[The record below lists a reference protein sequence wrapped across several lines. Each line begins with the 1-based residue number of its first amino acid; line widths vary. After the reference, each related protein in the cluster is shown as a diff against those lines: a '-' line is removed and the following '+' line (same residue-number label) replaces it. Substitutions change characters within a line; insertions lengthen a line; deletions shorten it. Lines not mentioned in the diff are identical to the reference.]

1 MDNPFKKR
9 RTEFIADRRSFLS
22 LVSPTPIDD
31 FFDGEESQLIDK
43 LVLVVGTPGCG
54 KTTLAQILEFES
66 LTTLCLPDGGVNNKA
81 LVSVLEDRR
90 LTVDGL
96 PRVVA
101 YRLSMSTIFRG
112 IWELPY
118 PESIRTTLLRAYVQA
133 KAVLGWYR
141 QLESLSIPDEQI
153 EIVLDGSA
161 DSLRSITRADNSAA
175 FRGYAKEIE
184 LGIFK
189 LATALVPP
197 PEAQMAGDFIN
208 TSYDVF
214 EGLKAIRIVDSP
226 LRPGETISLRPMII
240 IDDAHE
246 LHPTQFI
253 QLRDWL
259 KSKAMG
265 VSRWI
270 MSRAD
275 IVAPEDYRAALEDDT
290 ASSTTAVPGST
301 VGRDYVIR
309 LLQFRKKEKFKPT
322 AVDIAK
328 RYIDSIP
335 EFSRRSIKDLSHGI
349 DGKSASLPAGELK
362 DLKESVKKLGTAVR
376 FSDRLVEK
384 LRARVPGSAREDEGL
399 AALRILMHRE
409 SRKQP
414 QMGLLEDEQRD
425 IAVSDDRQAAASL
438 VDGARIQLMHEYERP
453 FYYGMDKLIAAS
465 NYNIEQFIRLADV
478 LVDQLLARTIRNRTF
493 ELDAR
498 SQHAALVGAS
508 KSIIREWDFP
518 FHSAVQTLVERIG
531 RRCVEKTLQPNAPL
545 DDGANAYAVLQD
557 EMDRVLQRS
566 ERLTRVLHFAC
577 AYQALIMVPQYRCK
591 GKVWCVLELGA
602 IPCMAYGL
610 TLNRG
615 GFLEGTLSE
624 LDSLVDGSEQA

>member
-31 FFDGEESQLIDK
+31 FFEGEEGPLIDK

-81 LVSVLEDRR
+81 LISVLEDRKI
-90 LTVDGL
+90 TVDGL
-96 PRVVA
+96 PKVVA

-118 PESIRTTLLRAYVQA
+118 AEPIRTTLLRAYVQA
-133 KAVLGWYR
+133 KAVLGWFR
-141 QLESLSIPDEQI
+141 QLESLPVPLKQI
-153 EIVLDGSA
+153 EIVLEGSA
-161 DSLRSITRADNSAA
+161 DSLRSITQADDAAA
-175 FRGYAKEIE
+175 FRCYAKEIE

-197 PEAQMAGDFIN
+197 PETEMAGQFIN

-214 EGLKAIRIVDSP
+214 ESLKAIRIVDSP
-226 LRPGETISLRPMII
+226 LRHGETISLRPMIM

-246 LHPTQFI
+246 LHPRQFI

-265 VSRWI
+265 VSRWV

-275 IVAPEDYRAALEDDT
+275 IVAPEDYHAALAEGIAT
-290 ASSTTAVPGST
+290 SAAAVPGST
-301 VGRDYVIR
+301 LGRDYLIR
-309 LLQFRKKEKFKPT
+309 LLQFRQKERFKPT

-335 EFSRRSIKDLSHGI
+335 EFARRSIKDLSHGI
-349 DGKSASLPAGELK
+349 DGKSANLPPGQ
-362 DLKESVKKLGTAVR
+362 LKELRDSVEKLGATVR
-376 FSDRLVEK
+376 FSDRLVQK
-384 LRARVPGSAREDEGL
+384 LRSRIPGIARDDEAL
-399 AALRILMHRE
+399 AALRVLIHRE

-425 IAVSDDRQAAASL
+425 VAVSEDRQVSSSL
-438 VDGARIQLMHEYERP
+438 MDGARIQLLHDYERP

-478 LVDQLLARTIRNRTF
+478 LVDQLLARTIRNKTF
-493 ELDAR
+493 ELDAK
-498 SQHAALVGAS
+498 SQHTALVAAS
-508 KSIIREWDFP
+508 RHIIREWDFP
-518 FHSAVQTLVERIG
+518 FHSAVRKLVDRIA
-531 RRCVEKTLQPNAPL
+531 RRCIDKTLQPNAPL
-545 DDGANAYAVLQD
+545 DDGANAYAVLQQ
-557 EMDRVLQRS
+557 EMDDILQRS
-566 ERLTRVLHFAC
+566 ERLTRILHFAC
-577 AYQALIMVPQYRCK
+577 AYQALIMVPQYHCK
-591 GKVWCVLELGA
+591 GKLWCVLELGA
-602 IPCMAYGL
+602 IPCMANGL

-615 GFLEGTLSE
+615 GFIEGSLSE
-624 LDSLVDGSEQA
+624 LDSLADESEIA

>member
-81 LVSVLEDRR
+81 LVSVLEDRK

-101 YRLSMSTIFRG
+101 YRLSMSSIFRG

-118 PESIRTTLLRAYVQA
+118 PEPIRTTLLRAYVQA

-141 QLESLSIPDEQI
+141 QFESLSIPDEQI
-153 EIVLDGSA
+153 EIILDGSA
-161 DSLRSITRADNSAA
+161 DSLRSITRSNNSAA
-175 FRGYAKEIE
+175 FRAYAKEIE

-197 PEAQMAGDFIN
+197 PEEQMAGDFIN

-214 EGLKAIRIVDSP
+214 EGLKAIQIVDSP
-226 LRPGETISLRPMII
+226 LRRGDIISLRPMII

-259 KSKAMG
+259 KSKAVG

-275 IVAPEDYRAALEDDT
+275 IVAPEDYRAALEENT
-290 ASSTTAVPGST
+290 AGSTAAVPGST

-309 LLQFRKKEKFKPT
+309 LLQFRKREKFKPT

-349 DGKSASLPAGELK
+349 DGKSASLPGGQLK
-362 DLKESVKKLGTAVR
+362 DLKNSVQKLGAALR
-376 FSDRLVEK
+376 FSDRLVEQ
-384 LRARVPGSAREDEGL
+384 LRARVPGSAREDEEW

-414 QMGLLEDEQRD
+414 QMGLLEDEQRN
-425 IAVSDDRQAAASL
+425 IAASEDRQATPSL

-465 NYNIEQFIRLADV
+465 NYNIEQFIRLSDV

-498 SQHAALVGAS
+498 NQHAALVGAS

-518 FHSAVQTLVERIG
+518 FHSAVRTLVERIG

-545 DDGANAYAVLQD
+545 GDGANAYAVLQD

-566 ERLTRVLHFAC
+566 ERLARVLHFAC

-591 GKVWCVLELGA
+591 GRVWCVLELGA
-602 IPCMAYGL
+602 IPCMAHGL

-624 LDSLVDGSEQA
+624 LDLLVDESEQV

>member
-31 FFDGEESQLIDK
+31 FFEGDESQLIDK
-43 LVLVVGTPGCG
+43 LVLVVGTQGCG

-90 LTVDGL
+90 ITINGL

-101 YRLSMSTIFRG
+101 CRLSMSTIFRG

-118 PESIRTTLLRAYVQA
+118 SESILTKLLRAYVQA
-133 KAVLGWYR
+133 KAVLAWYR
-141 QLESLSIPDEQI
+141 QLESLSMQIEQI

-161 DSLRSITRADNSAA
+161 DSLRSITHADNSAA
-175 FRGYAKEIE
+175 FRGYAKRIE

-197 PEAQMAGDFIN
+197 PEEQMADDFIN

-214 EGLKAIRIVDSP
+214 EGLKAIRLVNSP
-226 LRPGETISLRPMII
+226 LRRGETISLRPMII
-240 IDDAHE
+240 VDDAHE

-275 IVAPEDYRAALEDDT
+275 IIAPEDYRAALAEDA
-290 ASSTTAVPGST
+290 ASSIAAVPGST
-301 VGRDYVIR
+301 VGRDYVTR

-335 EFSRRSIKDLSHGI
+335 EFSRRSIKDLSHGV
-349 DGKSASLPAGELK
+349 DGKSSSLPAGQLKELK
-362 DLKESVKKLGTAVR
+362 SSIKKLATTMR
-376 FSDRLVEK
+376 FSDSLVEK
-384 LRARVPGSAREDEGL
+384 LGARIPGSAHEDEKL

-425 IAVSDDRQAAASL
+425 VAVSDDRQAAASL
-438 VDGARIQLMHEYERP
+438 MDGARIQLMHEYERP
-453 FYYGMDKLIAAS
+453 YYYGMDKLIAAS

-478 LVDQLLARTIRNRTF
+478 LVDQLLARIIRNKSF
-493 ELDAR
+493 ELDAKN
-498 SQHAALVGAS
+498 QHAALVNAS
-508 KSIIREWDFP
+508 KKNIREWDFP
-518 FHSAVQTLVERIG
+518 FHSAVRVLVERIG
-531 RRCVEKTLQPNAPL
+531 RRCVEKTLQSNAPL
-545 DDGANAYAVLQD
+545 DDGANAYGVLQD
-557 EMDRVLQRS
+557 EMDQVLQRS
-566 ERLTRVLHFAC
+566 EQLARVLHFAC

-591 GKVWCVLELGA
+591 GKLWCVLELGA

-624 LDSLVDGSEQA
+624 LDSLANGSGHV